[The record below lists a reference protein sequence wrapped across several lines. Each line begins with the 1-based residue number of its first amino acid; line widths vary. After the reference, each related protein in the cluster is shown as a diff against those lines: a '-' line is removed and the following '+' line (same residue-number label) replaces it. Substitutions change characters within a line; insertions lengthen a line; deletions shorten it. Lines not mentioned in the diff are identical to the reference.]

1 MLPFPHVHPAQLPKS
16 QRNGLRAFRM
26 VAVLHKIT
34 ATESAEQDHLQS
46 IGRLL
51 IPSFEGVSLT
61 RLLQSRQDLRTA
73 SLYNGPTNVRA
84 LANTWGRLLPTESLR
99 P

>member
-1 MLPFPHVHPAQLPKS
+1 MLPLPHVHQVQLPKP
-16 QRNGLRAFRM
+16 QRNGLRTFRT
-26 VAVLHKIT
+26 VTILHKST
-34 ATESAEQDHLQS
+34 ATESAEQDPLQS

-51 IPSFEGVSLT
+51 IPSFEGDSLI
-61 RLLQSRQDLRTA
+61 RLPQYRQDLPTA

-84 LANTWGRLLPTESLR
+84 LANTRGRLLPTESLR

>member
-1 MLPFPHVHPAQLPKS
+1 MLPFPCVHQAQQPKS
-16 QRNGLRAFRM
+16 QRNGLKTFRT
-26 VAVLHKIT
+26 VAVLHKNT

-51 IPSFEGVSLT
+51 IPSFEGDSLT
-61 RLLQSRQDLRTA
+61 RLLQSRQDLPTA
-73 SLYNGPTNVRA
+73 SLYNGATNVRA
-84 LANTWGRLLPTESLR
+84 LANTRGRLLPTESLR